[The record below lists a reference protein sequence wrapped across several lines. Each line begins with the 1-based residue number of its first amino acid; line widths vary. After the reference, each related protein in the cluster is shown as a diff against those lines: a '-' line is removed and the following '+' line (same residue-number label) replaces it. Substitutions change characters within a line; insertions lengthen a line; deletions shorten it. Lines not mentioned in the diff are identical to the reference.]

1 MVNLITKYKK
11 IVNEYLRG
19 KTPIELA
26 DEYETTFPVIL
37 NDEGPTAQPKPDLSE
52 QEWNARLSKTR
63 EDMIQHYV
71 EMFGL
76 NNENDKIPN
85 NWSIDLKR
93 IAKGGFNTV
102 FKTNLKDPNNGFI
115 VLRASNSKLNTKQER
130 EFRIKE
136 NQFTQLVDSY
146 FPGEATEY
154 TYYANINS
162 VAENGNGWAFEFKE
176 GFDMDLWKYL
186 GLKIT
191 NDQKIFAVNAAFDA
205 MQKLLDVG
213 LYCFDVKPENF
224 LVKIGKR
231 PVNYIGN
238 VNDNSVFVRVT
249 DLGADFCTREKPP
262 GQPQSTFEDGTISFD
277 NTYSKENFA
286 TITKIQMLLMCTG
299 QGRKQRMPI
308 GLLRNIAIQQGMC
321 NKNTASKFIKV
332 MLKLITR
339 VKQDKN
345 RNKKT
350 NWIEV
355 YNTFRHYMIDKK
367 HFTKTSTASK
377 FKKVC
382 PKYKNPVDE
391 DEDEDEYEDED
402 EDEYEDEKRSP
413 PKRKK
418 KKKPRSPK
426 RKKCNP
432 RLKRKNQICNTKTG
446 RWNNKKKKTRSPKKK
461 KKKARSP
468 KRKKCNPRLKRKNQV
483 CNTKTGRWNK
493 KKKTRSPKKKKKAR
507 SPKRKKCNP
516 KLKRRGMKC
525 NSKTGRWNKK

>member
-37 NDEGPTAQPKPDLSE
+37 NDEGPTAQPKPDISE

-102 FKTNLKDPNNGFI
+102 FKTNLKDPNNGFV

-186 GLKIT
+186 GSNIT
-191 NDQKIFAVNAAFDA
+191 NDQKVFAVNAAFDA

-224 LVKIGKR
+224 LVKLGKR
-231 PVNYIGN
+231 PVGYVGN
-238 VNDNSVFVRVT
+238 VNNNSVFVRVT

-262 GQPQSTFEDGTISFD
+262 GKPQSTFEDGTISFD

-286 TITKIQMLLMCTG
+286 TITKIQMLLMCTSY
-299 QGRKQRMPI
+299 GRKQRMPI
-308 GLLRNIAIQQGMC
+308 GLLRNIAIQQGLC

-332 MLKLITR
+332 LLKLITR
-339 VKQDKN
+339 VKQDKD

-350 NWIEV
+350 NWIGV
-355 YNTFRHYMIDKK
+355 YNTFRHYMIDGK
-367 HFTKTSTASK
+367 HFTKASTASQ

-382 PKYKNPVDE
+382 PTYKKPVDE
-391 DEDEDEYEDED
+391 NENEDEDENEDENEDEYEDED
-402 EDEYEDEKRSP
+402 EYEYEDEKRSP
-413 PKRKK
+413 
-418 KKKPRSPK
+418 PK

-432 RLKRKNQICNTKTG
+432 RLKRKNQVCNTKTG

-461 KKKARSP
+461 KKKPRSP

-483 CNTKTGRWNK
+483 CNTKTGRWNNK
-493 KKKTRSPKKKKKAR
+493 KKKTR

-525 NSKTGRWNKK
+525 NTKTGRWNKK